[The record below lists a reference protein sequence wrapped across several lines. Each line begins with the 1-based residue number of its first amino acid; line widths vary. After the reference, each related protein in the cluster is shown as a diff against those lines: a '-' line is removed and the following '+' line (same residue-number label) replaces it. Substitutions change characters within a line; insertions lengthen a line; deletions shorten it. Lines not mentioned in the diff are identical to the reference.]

1 MLAYISNAG
10 IGLALVAAIVGGLVL
25 FDIARQDDS
34 PQGRFVGI
42 GLPIVAILIG
52 TYLTV
57 FHHWL

>member
-1 MLAYISNAG
+1 MLAYIGNAG
-10 IGLALVAAIVGGLVL
+10 IGLALVAAIVGGIVL

-34 PQGRFVGI
+34 LLGRTLGI
-42 GLPIVAILIG
+42 LFPVTAILIG